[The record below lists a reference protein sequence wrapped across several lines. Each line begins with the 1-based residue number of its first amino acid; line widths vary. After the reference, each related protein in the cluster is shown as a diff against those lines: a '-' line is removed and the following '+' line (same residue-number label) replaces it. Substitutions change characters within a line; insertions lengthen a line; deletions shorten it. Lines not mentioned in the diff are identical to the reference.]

1 MMSLLFPYNK
11 SRVRFP
17 VKPKETILYIGY
29 QQNLLDYK
37 EVFFGLQS
45 WQVGDKAWHKIL
57 EQKATKYL
65 IVGKKEDEQ
74 SMTLP
79 TVLLSY
85 VNVRYIILV
94 DITTYLWSKI
104 VTTVDYVH
112 KKWNCALLKIFV

>member
-37 EVFFGLQS
+37 DAFFELQS
-45 WQVGDKAWHKIL
+45 WHVGDKAWHKIL

-85 VNVRYIILV
+85 VNVRCIILV
-94 DITTYLWSKI
+94 DITTYLRSKI